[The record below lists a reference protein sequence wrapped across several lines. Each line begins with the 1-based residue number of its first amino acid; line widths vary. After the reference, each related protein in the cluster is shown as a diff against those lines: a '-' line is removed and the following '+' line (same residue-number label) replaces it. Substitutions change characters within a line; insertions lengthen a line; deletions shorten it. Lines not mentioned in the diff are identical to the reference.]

1 VLAGESNARSN
12 ISSLPELLV
21 EPVEA
26 SESMEEIEEREFV
39 DVDEEVRGRGRPGEK
54 EVEEEGWME
63 ERERRTVLRF
73 EEEGVRGG
81 W

>member
-1 VLAGESNARSN
+1 
-12 ISSLPELLV
+12 
-21 EPVEA
+21 
-26 SESMEEIEEREFV
+26 MEEIEEREFV

-73 EEEGVRGG
+73 EEEGVRGV